1 MTNDSC
7 WPDPE
12 RPGEPQDTLKDWW
25 HAFLFESG
33 EIYCFRWR
41 PDHRWHLE
49 GDTWSP
55 EMMVKSGAKYLGPCV
70 TQIEVKLAWEN
81 KLEGIA
87 QFLEDLV
94 WGRSIKEHE
103 QEAFLHAAQIVRKA
117 KETTND

>member
-7 WPDPE
+7 WPNPE
-12 RPGEPQDTLKDWW
+12 RPGEPKDTLTDWW
-25 HAFLFESG
+25 HAFIFESG

-41 PDHRWHLE
+41 LDHRWHLE

-87 QFLEDLV
+87 QALEDRI
-94 WGRSIKEHE
+94 GDCPRS
-103 QEAFLHAAQIVRKA
+103 QVEAYLKAADIVRKA
-117 KETTND
+117 KGDNQ